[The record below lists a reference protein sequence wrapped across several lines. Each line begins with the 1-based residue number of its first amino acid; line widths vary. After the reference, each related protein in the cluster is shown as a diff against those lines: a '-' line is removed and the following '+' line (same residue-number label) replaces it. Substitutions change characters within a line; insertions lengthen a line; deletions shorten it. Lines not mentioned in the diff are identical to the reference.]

1 MTAAIVVLLEYS
13 LHSNKIKLAKGK
25 EGRAELYQPARVQ
38 RVKAHFNFSRDSN
51 TFSQLKHSSIH
62 SFIISLFPPSKG
74 LHKLQYKII
83 CHTIHN

>member
-1 MTAAIVVLLEYS
+1 MTAAIVVLLEYP

-62 SFIISLFPPSKG
+62 SFIISFFPPSKG